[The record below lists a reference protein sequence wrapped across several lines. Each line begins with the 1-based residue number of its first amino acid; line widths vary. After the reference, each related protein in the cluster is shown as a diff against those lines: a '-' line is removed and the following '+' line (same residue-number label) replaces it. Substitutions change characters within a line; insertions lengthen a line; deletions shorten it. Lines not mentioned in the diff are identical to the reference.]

1 MKAKTMND
9 NTMIWNCPGADNAV
23 QAMLNAR
30 NGLCKAS
37 PACVT
42 RSRAFGH
49 QIDARR
55 RWEGVKAMIGVACF
69 GPSLN
74 IPELERI
81 AGECFT
87 FSKRRGYGVLTLK
100 LKA

>member
-1 MKAKTMND
+1 MCD
-9 NTMIWNCPGADNAV
+9 TMIWNCPGADNAV

-42 RSRAFGH
+42 RGRPFGH
-49 QIDARR
+49 QINARR
-55 RWEGVKAMIGVACF
+55 KWEAVKCRIAVACF

-74 IPELERI
+74 MPQLEKI
-81 AGECFT
+81 AAECFE

-100 LKA
+100 IGE